1 MSYVAWSLATHSPE
15 GSWVKPGYGSA
26 AVGWANAAAADWP
39 DEDELDE
46 GRGADEIEGA
56 EEMPS
61 DGLDEVEEEEEGV
74 GAEVTEPAESG
85 KGGQLPSKLGGM
97 WERRTH

>member
-1 MSYVAWSLATHSPE
+1 M
-15 GSWVKPGYGSA
+15 KPGYGSA

-39 DEDELDE
+39 DEDARED
-46 GRGADEIEGA
+46 GGGADEIEGA

-61 DGLDEVEEEEEGV
+61 EGLDVEEEEGV
-74 GAEVTEPAESG
+74 GAEVTEPAGRG